1 MHRRPRLRSLASRP
15 ALLAGALLALALVAG
30 GWLLLGSRPVQVR
43 PAPAAADPA
52 CATLA
57 ARLPPTLGAL
67 QRRATSSSSAGV
79 AAWGDPA
86 IIWLC
91 GVPQP
96 GPSPNCLDVSG
107 VDWIFT
113 QLSDGTA
120 FTTFG
125 RDPAVQVL
133 VPKAYAPEPLRLPPL
148 SAVVAAVPQ
157 GPHRCT

>member
-1 MHRRPRLRSLASRP
+1 M
-15 ALLAGALLALALVAG
+15 LLAITLIALALGAG
-30 GWLLLGSRPVQVR
+30 AWLLLGSRPVQVR

-52 CATLA
+52 CAMLA
-57 ARLPPTLGAL
+57 ARLPPTVGTL
-67 QRRATSSSSAGV
+67 QRRATSSPSPGV

-96 GPSPNCLDVSG
+96 GPSGDCLDVSG
-107 VDWIFT
+107 VDWVFT

-133 VPKAYAPEPLRLPPL
+133 VPKAYSPEPLRLPPF
-148 SAVVAAVPQ
+148 SAVVTAVPQ